1 MYVIYTISITL
12 IIYCQATKL
21 NTTTY
26 VRPVIIQR
34 YTGEMPKWC
43 GTIWRRQSTVSEYQA
58 YVQAHKLCRLCSVR
72 RSSRKLGTTGCVE
85 VQGPE
90 HRCNGKPPT
99 ENRQRKTDKLT
110 KVSGKSAASRQPSK
124 RAINS
129 SNLYKLRKFEYLPR
143 VLTFY
148 MAIQT
153 CTYLHILTSWQH
165 CCHSLAVEDNKIM
178 KKLVGLCVWK
188 EVSESTDKAGSCIVY
203 WRRR

>member
-1 MYVIYTISITL
+1 MFRHTNYAGSAVLGAQVGNYEPPD
-12 IIYCQATKL
+12 A
-21 NTTTY
+21 
-26 VRPVIIQR
+26 
-34 YTGEMPKWC
+34 
-43 GTIWRRQSTVSEYQA
+43 WRDRDPSTVA
-58 YVQAHKLCRLCSVR
+58 MV
-72 RSSRKLGTTGCVE
+72 
-85 VQGPE
+85 
-90 HRCNGKPPT
+90 
-99 ENRQRKTDKLT
+99 NRQRKTDKLT

-153 CTYLHILTSWQH
+153 CTYLYILTSWQH